1 VTIDRCESMYVWR
14 GYDRASVYAPHTL
27 TLSNPSIGNMISS
40 PCLVSSTRK
49 GEADTARV
57 SGTVLLCATLGRF
70 GDEDGAAVRY
80 VTMYVCRHG
89 WDGMGWSLRYDCWH
103 RLLSCGGEVL
113 PC

>member
-1 VTIDRCESMYVWR
+1 M
-14 GYDRASVYAPHTL
+14 
-27 TLSNPSIGNMISS
+27 
-40 PCLVSSTRK
+40 
-49 GEADTARV
+49 
-57 SGTVLLCATLGRF
+57 LLCATPGRF

-89 WDGMGWSLRYDCWH
+89 WDGMGWSLRYGCGY